1 MLSSFKE
8 ILWNAQVT
16 KLPQILWTTQEKK
29 KKKKKK
35 HLYQCSKAPLV
46 GIRGESPPSF
56 CNGLG
61 TIYIA
66 SLWGMT
72 FWSYYQRYGFGI

>member
-29 KKKKKK
+29 KRKKKKSTYTSVLK
-35 HLYQCSKAPLV
+35 
-46 GIRGESPPSF
+46 RR
-56 CNGLG
+56 
-61 TIYIA
+61 
-66 SLWGMT
+66 LWA
-72 FWSYYQRYGFGI
+72 

>member
-29 KKKKKK
+29 KKKKE
-35 HLYQCSKAPLV
+35 KALIPV
-46 GIRGESPPSF
+46 F
-56 CNGLG
+56 
-61 TIYIA
+61 
-66 SLWGMT
+66 
-72 FWSYYQRYGFGI
+72 